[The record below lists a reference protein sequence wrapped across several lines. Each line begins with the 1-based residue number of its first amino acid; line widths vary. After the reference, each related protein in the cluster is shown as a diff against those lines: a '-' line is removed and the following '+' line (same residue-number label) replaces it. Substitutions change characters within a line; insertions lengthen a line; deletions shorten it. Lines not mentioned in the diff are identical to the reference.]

1 MHHLAALC
9 KQFVLEFP
17 ETQCV
22 IYIANCN
29 TFFCVKAPLDFTNLF
44 LFFFLLFFFF
54 LFLDKQTLKAR
65 GALKGRKKKS
75 DSVRAGGQIQ
85 ISLSAQVD
93 KFAGIS
99 RCSPRI
105 SCSLGECW
113 CTRCI
118 CLLICCSSRGMF
130 WLAQSWSKIALLI
143 AVLLPCG
150 SPSGCS
156 KVGKENWWRFRNG
169 RGGELQ

>member
-1 MHHLAALC
+1 MQAVCTWISRNTVCYLHCQLQHIFLC
-9 KQFVLEFP
+9 KSSLRFHQSFS
-17 ETQCV
+17 
-22 IYIANCN
+22 
-29 TFFCVKAPLDFTNLF
+29 F
-44 LFFFLLFFFF
+44 LFSFIFF